1 MKKTL
6 ILSAIFCY
14 GFITAQIKT
23 PQPSPTASITQKVG
37 VSNISVEYSRPG
49 AKEREIFGGLVS
61 YEKMWRTGANKATKI
76 TFDENCVFGGAKIKK
91 GSYSLFTIPGKKE
104 WTVVLNKNTEL
115 WGVGEYDKEKQ
126 VCSIVAKVIE
136 TKDFTESFTID
147 FGTFQ
152 SFSAIMSL
160 KWANTKIGI
169 KIESLA
175 AKELEKQF
183 VELLTKGP
191 SANDYYN
198 GAKFFVDN
206 TSEYDM
212 ALEWINTAIEKKP
225 DAFWMKFHKARILKK
240 IGNNKQS
247 ISVAEEVIS
256 LAKEKKDDYGYIKRS
271 EDLIKSIKSK

>member
-6 ILSAIFCY
+6 ILSAMFCY
-14 GFITAQIKT
+14 GYITAQIKT
-23 PQPSPTASITQKVG
+23 PQPSPTATITQKVG
-37 VSNISVEYSRPG
+37 ISNISVEYSRPG

-198 GAKFFVDN
+198 GAKFFADN

>member
-104 WTVVLNKNTEL
+104 WTVVLNENTEL

-147 FGTFQ
+147 FGNFK

-160 KWANTKIGI
+160 KWANTKIDI
-169 KIESLA
+169 KLESLA

-183 VELLTKGP
+183 LELLTKGP

-198 GAKFFVDN
+198 GAKFFADN

-212 ALEWINTAIEKKP
+212 ALEWINTAIEKRP
-225 DAFWMKFHKARILKK
+225 DEFWMKFHKARILKK
-240 IGNNKQS
+240 IGDNKQS

>member
-6 ILSAIFCY
+6 ILSAMFCY

-23 PQPSPTASITQKVG
+23 PQPSPTATITQKVG
-37 VSNISVEYSRPG
+37 ISNISVEYSRPG

-198 GAKFFVDN
+198 GAKFFADN